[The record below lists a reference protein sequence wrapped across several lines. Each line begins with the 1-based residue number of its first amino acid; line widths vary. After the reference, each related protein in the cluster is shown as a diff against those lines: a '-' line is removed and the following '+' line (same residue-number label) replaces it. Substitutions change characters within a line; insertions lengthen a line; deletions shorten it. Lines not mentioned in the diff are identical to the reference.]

1 MGALLS
7 DHATALGLAEPNQMH
22 APGGVGEYPVAFA
35 VGCHRAENL
44 RRNIRHQTI
53 ATRSAVVG
61 GTECVHFVEGRD
73 AP

>member
-1 MGALLS
+1 MAS
-7 DHATALGLAEPNQMH
+7 AIDC
-22 APGGVGEYPVAFA
+22 Y
-35 VGCHRAENL
+35 RAENR

-53 ATRSAVVG
+53 ATRNAVVG